1 MSEEQEV
8 AVILQGGLAQIREL
22 AEVLT
27 ESGLRAGVVPAPP
40 EQQSP

>member
-1 MSEEQEV
+1 MSEAEEV
-8 AVILQGGLAQIREL
+8 VVILQGGLAQIREL

-27 ESGLRAGVVPAPP
+27 DAGMRAGVVPAPP